1 MLTIR
6 FQRTGRKNDPSFRI
20 VVGEHARHPKS
31 EKHLASLGSYHPKT
45 KDSIIDAEAVKHW
58 LSKGAQASGTV
69 HNLFVTK
76 GIIDGKKV
84 NVRSTRKAPPTEVA
98 VEVASQPETPA
109 VQ

>member
-45 KDSIIDAEAVKHW
+45 KASVIDAEAVTHW
-58 LSKGAQASGTV
+58 LSVGARASGTV
-69 HNLFVTK
+69 HNLLVSK
-76 GIIDGKKV
+76 GIIDGTKV
-84 NVRSTRKAPPTEVA
+84 NVRGAKVEAVPAETPSASEV
-98 VEVASQPETPA
+98 PETP
-109 VQ
+109 VV